1 MTDSHGYTKPLYDTA
16 TPKRRTS
23 TPPRQKLLVE
33 LDRFIT
39 AAKTRKYPKSNV
51 QTIVRKG
58 SCAYWT
64 NRRLIIAGLQRVVHE
79 IGEEAYPPV
88 IFAKSPIHA
97 NSPAL
102 RAFWP

>member
-1 MTDSHGYTKPLYDTA
+1 MAAIPRPERGRSDRSTGRHHARATFSIWEPSRRMTDSHGYTKPLYDTA
-16 TPKRRTS
+16 TPKRRTC

-64 NRRLIIAGLQRVVHE
+64 NRRLIIAGL
-79 IGEEAYPPV
+79 
-88 IFAKSPIHA
+88 
-97 NSPAL
+97 
-102 RAFWP
+102 